1 MSHRTELL
9 EHERR
14 KLSLLRNKLV
24 EQEQR
29 VKVLEQMQ
37 DDPLDAVLDRELAQ
51 DNSNQQAAAAA
62 AAQAPIEP
70 PPQAVEVPQR
80 VEAFPAG
87 GFVWQRVP
95 RRIPPQWA
103 QLLAFIGSEGKTF
116 TEVEAFI
123 KEAQLPMT
131 PGAART
137 GLMNYR
143 KDFGFVENPRKG
155 FYKTT
160 DKAMA
165 FMQARKD
172 ESPTTDDD
180 GASESQPTPL
190 DRAAA

>member
-14 KLSLLRNKLV
+14 KLLLLRNKLA

-37 DDPLDAVLDRELAQ
+37 DDPLDEVLDRELAQ
-51 DNSNQQAAAAA
+51 DAGTKRTPAPAP
-62 AAQAPIEP
+62 APIDQSSGADELPRRAESLLP
-70 PPQAVEVPQR
+70 P
-80 VEAFPAG
+80 AFA
-87 GFVWQRVP
+87 WQRVP
-95 RRIPPQWA
+95 RRMPPQWA
-103 QLLAFIGSEGKTF
+103 RLLTFIGSEGKTF

-123 KEAQLPMT
+123 KEAPLAMT

-160 DKAMA
+160 DKALA
-165 FMQARKD
+165 FIEARKD

-190 DRAAA
+190 TRAAA